1 MVLCLRLMRCFH
13 AHVPRTLFL
22 TRYKLPLQ
30 MRSSAG
36 VARRG
41 PLGARAGRNAR
52 RRSTK
57 RKCRPRNGTARESRH
72 PATRPRPRATGDPA
86 THRHCGAHVTL
97 VNTDCFGSQCFITAL
112 TVSSRRRQ
120 SSLSSRF
127 FLIQNEKLEAHMI
140 HFPPPQLVVISMC
153 ICALGGGLGFP
164 GCPSRP
170 CVSPQ
175 IKMVEARLSV
185 WRGGLRWVSKALEE
199 ARP

>member
-1 MVLCLRLMRCFH
+1 MF
-13 AHVPRTLFL
+13 PRTRTSHLIP
-22 TRYKLPLQ
+22 YALQ
-30 MRSSAG
+30 AASPNAQF
-36 VARRG
+36 RRRRAS
-41 PLGARAGRNAR
+41 GASRRAGRAQR
-52 RRSTK
+52 KASRSTK

-140 HFPPPQLVVISMC
+140 HFPPPQLVVISIC